1 MKDSI
6 IKGIKL
12 IGVLCIGF
20 VLFGACSPQASE
32 KRFVSVT
39 GRSSISKS
47 PDQVSISFS
56 VFSKD
61 RDLSAAKKKNDAA
74 ILKLKELFEKYKIEQ
89 KNISIERVNITP
101 RYRYRDNGDE
111 YFDSYEVVQ
120 NIAVLLTKIE
130 DYEVFLTDLLNTG
143 VDRIYNVGFSVA
155 DMRKLM
161 DEARVEAVKAAEEK
175 ALLLCKAAPNGGKP
189 LSLGKIIS
197 ISEIPSGMSP
207 RAYTGGYAAQ
217 NMKEAADYE
226 AAGGNFSPMGQI
238 EVSAEISVVFELE

>member
-101 RYRYRDNGDE
+101 RYRYRNNGDE

-120 NIAVLLTKIE
+120 NIAILLTKIE

-161 DEARVEAVKAAEEK
+161 DEARVEA
-175 ALLLCKAAPNGGKP
+175 APNGGKP

-217 NMKEAADYE
+217 NMKQAAYDE

-238 EVSAEISVVFELE
+238 EVSAEISLVFELE

>member
-1 MKDSI
+1 MKNSI
-6 IKGIKL
+6 IKSIRL
-12 IGVLCIGF
+12 IGVLYISF
-20 VLFGACSPQASE
+20 ILFNACSPAANE
-32 KRFVSVT
+32 ARFISVT
-39 GRSSISKS
+39 GRSAILKS

-61 RDLSAAKKKNDAA
+61 KDLSEAKNKNDVA

-89 KNISIERVNITP
+89 KNISIERVNINP
-101 RYRYRDNGDE
+101 RYRYRDNGNE
-111 YFDSYEVVQ
+111 YFDGYEVVQ

-161 DEARVEAVKAAEEK
+161 DEARVTAVKAAEEK
-175 ALLLCKAAPNGGKP
+175 ANLLCKAASNGGKP

-197 ISEIPSGMSP
+197 ISENPSGMSP
-207 RAYTGGYAAQ
+207 RGYTGAYAVQ
-217 NMKEAADYE
+217 NMKQAYDESSD
-226 AAGGNFSPMGQI
+226 GNFSPMGQI
-238 EVSAEISVVFELE
+238 EVSAEVNIVFELEF

>member
-32 KRFVSVT
+32 KRFISVT

-101 RYRYRDNGDE
+101 RSRYRDNGDE
-111 YFDSYEVVQ
+111 YFDGYEVVQ

-197 ISEIPSGMSP
+197 ISEIPSGISP
-207 RAYTGGYAAQ
+207 RSYTGGYAAQ
-217 NMKEAADYE
+217 NMKQAAYDE

>member
-32 KRFVSVT
+32 KRFISVT

-89 KNISIERVNITP
+89 KNISIEYVNITP

-120 NIAVLLTKIE
+120 NIAILLTKIE

-217 NMKEAADYE
+217 NMKQAAYDEAA
-226 AAGGNFSPMGQI
+226 AGTFSPMGQI
-238 EVSAEISVVFELE
+238 EVSAEISLVFELE

>member
-89 KNISIERVNITP
+89 KNISIERININP
-101 RYRYRDNGDE
+101 RSRYRDNGDE
-111 YFDSYEVVQ
+111 YFDGYEVVQ

-217 NMKEAADYE
+217 NMKQAAYDEAA
-226 AAGGNFSPMGQI
+226 AGTFSPMGQI
-238 EVSAEISVVFELE
+238 EVSAEISLVFELE

>member
-161 DEARVEAVKAAEEK
+161 DEARAEAVKAAEEK
-175 ALLLCKAAPNGGKP
+175 ALLLCKAAPNGGNP

-197 ISEIPSGMSP
+197 ISEEPTGMFQ
-207 RAYTGGYAAQ
+207 RNYYNYAAQ
-217 NMKEAADYE
+217 NMKQAADYE

>member
-1 MKDSI
+1 MKNLIVKSI
-6 IKGIKL
+6 GI
-12 IGVLCIGF
+12 
-20 VLFGACSPQASE
+20 LFICFSLFTSCSPSSSE
-32 KRFVSVT
+32 PRFISVT
-39 GRSSISKS
+39 GRSAILRS

-61 RDLSAAKKKNDAA
+61 KDLSEAKNKNDDS

-89 KNISIERVNITP
+89 KNISIERVNINP
-101 RYRYRDNGDE
+101 RYRYRDNGYQD
-111 YFDSYEVVQ
+111 FDGYEVVQ
-120 NIAVLLTKIE
+120 NIAVLLTRIE

-155 DMRKLM
+155 DMKKLM
-161 DEARVEAVKAAEEK
+161 DEARTEAVKAAEEK

-197 ISEIPSGMSP
+197 ISENPSGMSP
-207 RAYTGGYAAQ
+207 RGYTGAYIA
-217 NMKEAADYE
+217 NKLKEAAYDE

-238 EVSAEISVVFELE
+238 EVSAEISIVFELE

>member
-12 IGVLCIGF
+12 IAVLCISF
-20 VLFGACSPQASE
+20 VLFNACSPAVNE
-32 KRFVSVT
+32 NRFISVT
-39 GRSSISKS
+39 GRSAILKS

-61 RDLSAAKKKNDAA
+61 KDLSEAKNKNDDA

-89 KNISIERVNITP
+89 KNISIERVNINP
-101 RYRYRDNGDE
+101 RYRYRDNGYQD
-111 YFDSYEVVQ
+111 FDGYEVVQ

-155 DMRKLM
+155 DMKKLM
-161 DEARVEAVKAAEEK
+161 DEARVTAVKAAEEK
-175 ALLLCKAAPNGGKP
+175 AILLCKAAPNGGKP

-197 ISEIPSGMSP
+197 ISENPSGMSP
-207 RAYTGGYAAQ
+207 RGYTGAYIA
-217 NMKEAADYE
+217 NNLKEAAYDE
-226 AAGGNFSPMGQI
+226 AADGNFSPMGQI
-238 EVSAEISVVFELE
+238 EVSAEISIVFELE